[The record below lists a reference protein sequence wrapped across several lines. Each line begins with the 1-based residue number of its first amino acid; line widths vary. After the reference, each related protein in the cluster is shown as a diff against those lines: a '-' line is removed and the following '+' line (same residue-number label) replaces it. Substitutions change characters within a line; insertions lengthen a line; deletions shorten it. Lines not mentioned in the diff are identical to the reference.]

1 MKSAF
6 VVPADDALEFGKGEG
21 LAMVLE
27 GGKEVV
33 DRCPTLWVELKANDR
48 WIVAQDEAEESAGS
62 LVFSGHGR
70 KESRRLAV
78 CGWMVKRFRVT
89 SKSDFMAFLPIQK
102 QCFRN
107 GNVKAPCQKDPRGI
121 LLAVRKF
128 APVFLGLLKGMI
140 EHERSHGA
148 SPRAVDGMGRRI
160 RRGRR
165 GSFRMGGCSQG
176 RL

>member
-48 WIVAQDEAEESAGS
+48 WIVTQDEAEESAGS
-62 LVFSGHGR
+62 LVFFCHGR
-70 KESRRLAV
+70 KESWRLAV
-78 CGWMVKRFRVT
+78 CGWMVPRFRVT
-89 SKSDFMAFLPIQK
+89 PKPDFLGFLPIRK
-102 QCFRN
+102 KYFRN
-107 GNVKAPCQKDPRGI
+107 GNVKAPCQKDPRGT
-121 LLAVRKF
+121 LLPVGKF
-128 APVFLGLLKGMI
+128 APVFLDLLMGII

-148 SPRAVDGMGRRI
+148 SPRTVGRRT